1 MVRRMKKFI
10 KENKTSIIKA
20 LIAIFVIVTII
31 ISLYSILKKLGITS
45 ITQEQLQTYI
55 QDQGVWG
62 PLIFILISFLQV
74 TFIPIPGSI
83 TILAGNYLFG
93 PWESYLYSFIGMMLG
108 SIVAFLLGRLVG
120 KPFIYWVA
128 GDKEKVE
135 KYLKTLH
142 GKENVVLF
150 FMFLF
155 PFFPDDLLCSIA
167 GILPITFLGFI
178 LMQIV
183 TRITSIGATLLI
195 MSGELIPYH
204 GWGIPVLI
212 LIGIL
217 GIIAFV
223 ISYKNADKI
232 NDKLREIINKVF
244 KKNNHGK

>member
-1 MVRRMKKFI
+1 MKKFF
-10 KENKTSIIKA
+10 KENKLAIIKGTIS
-20 LIAIFVIVTII
+20 LFVIVVLCLSI
-31 ISLYSILKKLGITS
+31 YFILKKLGITS
-45 ITQEQLQTYI
+45 ITQEQIQTFI
-55 QDQGVWG
+55 KSKGAWG

-83 TILAGNYLFG
+83 TILAGSYLFG
-93 PWESYLYSFIGMMLG
+93 PWQSYLYSFIGMMLG

-167 GILPITFLGFI
+167 GILPISLIGFI
-178 LMQIV
+178 IMQIV
-183 TRITSIGATLLI
+183 TRITSIGATLLL
-195 MSGELIPYH
+195 MSGEIIPYS

-212 LIGIL
+212 IIGIL
-217 GIIAFV
+217 AIIAFV

-232 NDKLREIINKVF
+232 NEKIRDFSNKIF
-244 KKNNHGK
+244 KKNNRK

>member
-1 MVRRMKKFI
+1 MKKFLI
-10 KENKTSIIKA
+10 ENKKSIIKGGISIIV
-20 LIAIFVIVTII
+20 IAILATGIYF
-31 ISLYSILKKLGITS
+31 LFKHLGITS
-45 ITQEQLQTYI
+45 ITQEQLQTFI
-55 QDQGVWG
+55 KEQGIWG
-62 PLIFILISFLQV
+62 PLIFILVSFLQV

-93 PWESYLYSFIGMMLG
+93 PWASYLYSFIGMFIG
-108 SIVAFLLGRLVG
+108 SLVAFLLGRLIG
-120 KPFIYWVA
+120 KPFIYWIA

-167 GILPITFLGFI
+167 GILPITFIGFMV
-178 LMQIV
+178 MQII
-183 TRITSIGATLLI
+183 TRITSIGATLLF
-195 MSGELIPYH
+195 MSGEIIPYH

-212 LIGIL
+212 IIGIL
-217 GIIAFV
+217 AIIAFV

-232 NDKLREIINKVF
+232 KDKLREIVDKLF
-244 KKNNHGK
+244 KKNNHN